1 MKKLILFL
9 LFLLLFAPIIYAK
22 EGHLTLLAVKD
33 NGDDYEGTTA
43 DLYLELK
50 PGSGRVFLDT
60 FPLTKTDTQIST
72 RFSRDVA
79 CSYLDIDCYGYDFV
93 YTIKADSPI
102 IAGPS
107 AGGAITLLTIAL
119 LDDLELDEQISITG
133 TINSGGIIGSV
144 GGIKAKIDAAKEY
157 GLSKVLIPAG
167 ERFFDEDKSIGYS
180 VRNETTLGNVS
191 LNKTI
196 DLIEYGKANGII
208 VVEVSDIGEVL
219 YEFTGIEFEENVV
232 EFDIDEMYEDTMN
245 LLAVELCNR
254 SNILLLDLN
263 KIYVD
268 EHNETRKAAL
278 DLIDKGKSALSNN
291 TYYSAA
297 SYCFGANV
305 KLTYLLIELSDSPDE
320 TVEKKINVI
329 EKNIGRLEQ
338 NIDERE
344 KKTVTD
350 LEAYMIVK
358 ERLVEAKGYM
368 NDTLAENDTTKR
380 FYNLAYSFERVY
392 SAFSWAN
399 FFDHRGNE
407 FDFNQD
413 ALEDSCRAKLAE
425 AEERYHYVL
434 LFYPVL
440 EMSNTKKEID
450 YAYGDLEGGD
460 YELCLFK
467 AAKAKAESD
476 ILLGVGGIGDD
487 KSKELLDK
495 KIEVAKKN
503 IAKQVSKGNF
513 PILAYSYY
521 EYANNLK
528 GSDKYSALLYAEYA
542 IELSNLDMYFK
553 RLNGR
558 KFEFNAGP
566 VFYVIIGLIAG
577 VLISYIVS
585 RVPSKQSKKL
595 SRKND
600 YKPRQSSKA
609 LLGKKR

>member
-219 YEFTGIEFEENVV
+219 YEFTGIEFEEKVI